1 MEQERIRELLNRYY
15 EGRTS
20 EEEETHLKEY
30 LSDPSLSSSAR
41 AEFGQIPGMAPEIPE
56 PSADFYERL
65 GELPF
70 VSTEQGLRRRVIR
83 VAISTAAAAAILTGA
98 WLLFDNL
105 GKGRMQDTFKDPEIA
120 MAEVKDILLAVSAK
134 MTEGTAP
141 LSSINSMKIAP
152 EALSGFGKINSV
164 VEDNLSKLRYL
175 DQLTGSQKKT
185 DNN

>member
-1 MEQERIRELLNRYY
+1 MEQERIRKLLNKYY
-15 EGRTS
+15 EGGTS
-20 EEEETHLKEY
+20 EEEEAHLKEY
-30 LSDPSLSSSAR
+30 LSDPSLPASAR
-41 AEFGQIPGMAPEIPE
+41 AAFGYIPVKAPEIPE
-56 PSADFYERL
+56 PSAGFDERL

-83 VAISTAAAAAILTGA
+83 IALSTAAAAAVLTGA
-98 WLLFDNL
+98 WLLFDNS
-105 GKGRMQDTFKDPEIA
+105 GKGGMQDTYKDPEIA
-120 MAEVKDILLAVSAK
+120 MAEVKNILLAVSSK

-175 DQLTGSQKKT
+175 DQLTGPEKKT

>member
-1 MEQERIRELLNRYY
+1 
-15 EGRTS
+15 
-20 EEEETHLKEY
+20 
-30 LSDPSLSSSAR
+30 
-41 AEFGQIPGMAPEIPE
+41 
-56 PSADFYERL
+56 
-65 GELPF
+65 
-70 VSTEQGLRRRVIR
+70 
-83 VAISTAAAAAILTGA
+83 
-98 WLLFDNL
+98 
-105 GKGRMQDTFKDPEIA
+105 MQDTYKDPEIA
-120 MAEVKDILLAVSAK
+120 MAEVKNILLAVSAK